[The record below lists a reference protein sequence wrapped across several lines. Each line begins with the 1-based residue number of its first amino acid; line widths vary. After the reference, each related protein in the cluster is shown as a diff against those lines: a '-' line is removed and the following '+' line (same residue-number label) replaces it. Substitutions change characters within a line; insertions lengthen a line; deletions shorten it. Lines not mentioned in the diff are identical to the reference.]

1 MEAKLGVAN
10 KGTELTLDN
19 RLTTFTDNEGDEIYV
34 DENGIMR
41 YEDNDKRKTLN
52 VEDME
57 GLVRRE
63 HLKNFYYS
71 LMEDPNLKDWYKVTI
86 YEDYQ
91 KIKANCKKL
100 IELIKPLIKDP
111 ETDITILNNDDD
123 IYAMEELVLN
133 RQEYFVYNGTIN
145 EGQPNQREEF
155 ICDLYLRNYIPEND
169 RKKNRI
175 VLLTNLFKVTLNP
188 DNPTHLTFMKKITDL
203 RTNLFYKDLNTT
215 EAIRDFVTLLKYTF
229 SFSKI
234 TVPLPSSR
242 STKMTILEK
251 SITDPFINAESS
263 TSNVVR
269 NTEDFFDY
277 FEDNKLIT
285 NSMDIFEEFATQFIT
300 VLSRTDEVGLEIYK
314 DWKEELFSTDEYVSQ
329 NKMVTFDYTK
339 FKDALSDY
347 CFDDVFDEIEE
358 DEDGDY
364 EYKFLPITFKN
375 SYIKERLKNGIATFL
390 TYELCFIFDLNDP
403 KDTKTIKNLYSTY
416 QSGSSVSER
425 RNFKNVLNL
434 IFNLDEIE
442 EKNPTLYDE
451 DIRTGTRI
459 VEKGEDDDKED
470 IKPESPIVKSKVV
483 ANDIISFLKFIT
495 EELKKYKKN
504 LDDFE
509 DNKLKIFKKLLT
521 KYDEVYFVDN
531 FKNKYEYN
539 SLSAIFDNFTNEITY
554 KKKDGSYD
562 VDYEV
567 IEQSYTDNIDLAM
580 FISAHCVEAGT
591 PDVVEYFWKNNK
603 PTKTLIKFLMF
614 VKDNFETIFDDS
626 QSKDIDDAIKKVQI
640 EFKKENKDIDL
651 IKEHGDAFYNVLY
664 AFLNTIINGEQDE
677 KGKIIDVNNFT
688 KTIFDHY
695 DEKDYKDFIL
705 NNYTFEQTLNNKY
718 KNLVKFLIFV
728 KKNFQTILA
737 DDDVEDVDDAFTNII
752 DKFNEENNDID
763 IEAEYINIFFQV
775 LVAFVDAITNNKK
788 DEGGDIID
796 IIDFK
801 KTKYD
806 ELNKKDYFD
815 FILYTIKK
823 NIKSAEKAYKSYI
836 RGILEEELPE
846 ASKKEIGKRLKKV
859 IKIEKKI

>member
-1 MEAKLGVAN
+1 MEKILRVAN
-10 KGTELTLDN
+10 KGTELNLDN

-111 ETDITILNNDDD
+111 ETDITILKDDDD

-188 DNPTHLTFMKKITDL
+188 DNPVHLTFMKKMTDL

-215 EAIRDFVTLLKYTF
+215 EDIRDFVTLLKYTF

-242 STKMTILEK
+242 STKMDILEK

-263 TSNVVR
+263 TSNIVR
-269 NTEDFFDY
+269 NTDDFFDY
-277 FEDNKLIT
+277 FEDNKLKT

-300 VLSRTDEVGLEIYK
+300 VLSRTDEVGLQIYK
-314 DWKEELFSTDEYVSQ
+314 DWKEELFTSDEYVSS

-339 FKDALSDY
+339 FKDALDDY

-358 DEDGDY
+358 DEDDDY
-364 EYKFLPITFKN
+364 EYKFLPIKFKN

-403 KDTKTIKNLYSTY
+403 KDTKTIKKLYSTY

-425 RNFKNVLNL
+425 RNFKNVLDL
-434 IFNLDEIE
+434 IFSIAEIE
-442 EKNPTLYDE
+442 IKNPTFYDE
-451 DIRTGTRI
+451 DVRTATRI
-459 VEKGEDDDKED
+459 VEKGEDDDDDE
-470 IKPESPIVKSKVV
+470 EEAPIIKSKDV
-483 ANDIISFLKFIT
+483 AKNISLFLKFIIK
-495 EELKKYKKN
+495 ELKKDKQKLN
-504 LDDFE
+504 DFE

-521 KYDEVYFVDN
+521 KFSEENIVEN
-531 FKNKYEYN
+531 FKTKYDN
-539 SLSAIFDNFTNEITY
+539 SSLLSIYDNFTNEITY
-554 KKKDGSYD
+554 KKKDGNYD
-562 VDYEV
+562 IDYEV
-567 IEQSYTDNIDLAM
+567 IEQSYTDIIDLAM

-591 PDVVEYFWKNNK
+591 PDVVEYFIKDDDKNTKK
-603 PTKTLIKFLMF
+603 P
-614 VKDNFETIFDDS
+614 
-626 QSKDIDDAIKKVQI
+626 SKPKPSSVST
-640 EFKKENKDIDL
+640 
-651 IKEHGDAFYNVLY
+651 Y
-664 AFLNTIINGEQDE
+664 
-677 KGKIIDVNNFT
+677 KIS
-688 KTIFDHY
+688 
-695 DEKDYKDFIL
+695 EG
-705 NNYTFEQTLNNKY
+705 KY
-718 KNLVKFLIFV
+718 KNLIKLLMFFNDAFEVYLEHEDYEDIENALDNLENDFAEASEDINLSQEYGGFY
-728 KKNFQTILA
+728 
-737 DDDVEDVDDAFTNII
+737 DDVLQAFLDVITKNERDEDGV
-752 DKFNEENNDID
+752 
-763 IEAEYINIFFQV
+763 
-775 LVAFVDAITNNKK
+775 IT
-788 DEGGDIID
+788 D

-806 ELNKKDYFD
+806 NFDEKDYLE
-815 FILYTIKK
+815 FILDFVKKKSKPSSVSTYKISEGKYKNLIKLLMFF
-823 NIKSAEKAYKSYI
+823 NDAFEVY
-836 RGILEEELPE
+836 LEHEDYEDIENALDNLENDFAE
-846 ASKKEIGKRLKKV
+846 ASEDINLSQEYGGFYDDVLQAFLDVITKNERDEDGVITDIIDFKKTKYDNFDEKDYLEFILDFVKK
-859 IKIEKKI
+859 KSKQ

>member
-1 MEAKLGVAN
+1 MEKILRVAN
-10 KGTELTLDN
+10 KGTELNLDN

-188 DNPTHLTFMKKITDL
+188 DNPVHLTFMKKITDL

-269 NTEDFFDY
+269 NTDDFFDY
-277 FEDNKLIT
+277 FDDNKLKT

-300 VLSRTDEVGLEIYK
+300 VLSRTDEVGLQIYK
-314 DWKEELFSTDEYVSQ
+314 DWKEELFTSDEYVSQ

-339 FKDALSDY
+339 FKDALDDY

-358 DEDGDY
+358 DEDDDY
-364 EYKFLPITFKN
+364 EYKFLPIKFKN

-403 KDTKTIKNLYSTY
+403 KDTKTIKKLYSTY

-425 RNFKNVLNL
+425 RNFKNVLDL
-434 IFNLDEIE
+434 IFSLAEIE
-442 EKNPTLYDE
+442 VKNPTFYDE
-451 DIRTGTRI
+451 DVRTATRI
-459 VEKGEDDDKED
+459 VEKGEDDDDDE
-470 IKPESPIVKSKVV
+470 EEAPIIKSKDV
-483 ANDIISFLKFIT
+483 AKNISLFLKFIIK
-495 EELKKYKKN
+495 ELKKDKQKLN
-504 LDDFE
+504 DFE

-521 KYDEVYFVDN
+521 KFSEENIVEN
-531 FKNKYEYN
+531 FKTKYDN
-539 SLSAIFDNFTNEITY
+539 SSLLSIYDNFTNEITY
-554 KKKDGSYD
+554 KKKDGNYD
-562 VDYEV
+562 IDYEV
-567 IEQSYTDNIDLAM
+567 IEQSYTDIIDLAM

-591 PDVVEYFWKNNK
+591 PDVVEYFIKDDDKNTKK
-603 PTKTLIKFLMF
+603 P
-614 VKDNFETIFDDS
+614 
-626 QSKDIDDAIKKVQI
+626 SKPKPSSVST
-640 EFKKENKDIDL
+640 
-651 IKEHGDAFYNVLY
+651 Y
-664 AFLNTIINGEQDE
+664 
-677 KGKIIDVNNFT
+677 KIS
-688 KTIFDHY
+688 
-695 DEKDYKDFIL
+695 EG
-705 NNYTFEQTLNNKY
+705 KY
-718 KNLVKFLIFV
+718 KNLIKLLMFFNDAFEVYLEHEDYEDIENALDNLENDFAEASEDINLSQEYGGFY
-728 KKNFQTILA
+728 
-737 DDDVEDVDDAFTNII
+737 DDVLQAFLDVITKNERDEDGV
-752 DKFNEENNDID
+752 
-763 IEAEYINIFFQV
+763 
-775 LVAFVDAITNNKK
+775 IT
-788 DEGGDIID
+788 D

-806 ELNKKDYFD
+806 NFDEKDYLE
-815 FILYTIKK
+815 FILDFVKKKSKPSSVSTYKISEGKYKNLIKLLMFF
-823 NIKSAEKAYKSYI
+823 NDAFEVY
-836 RGILEEELPE
+836 LEHEDYEDIENALDNLENDFAE
-846 ASKKEIGKRLKKV
+846 ASEDINLSQEYGGFYDDVLQAFLDVITKNERDEDGVITDIIDFKKTKYDNFDEKDYLEFILDFVKK
-859 IKIEKKI
+859 KSKQ

>member
-1 MEAKLGVAN
+1 MEAKLGDAN
-10 KGTELTLDN
+10 KGTELNLDN

-71 LMEDPNLKDWYKVTI
+71 LMEDPNLKDWYKVTLF
-86 YEDYQ
+86 EDYQ

-111 ETDITILNNDDD
+111 ETDITILKDDDD

-188 DNPTHLTFMKKITDL
+188 DNPVHLTFMKKMTDL

-215 EAIRDFVTLLKYTF
+215 EDIRDFVTLLKYTF

-263 TSNVVR
+263 TSNIVR
-269 NTEDFFDY
+269 NTDDFFDY
-277 FEDNKLIT
+277 FEDNKLKT

-300 VLSRTDEVGLEIYK
+300 VLSRTDEVGLQIYK
-314 DWKEELFSTDEYVSQ
+314 DWKEELFTSDEYVSS

-339 FKDALSDY
+339 FKDALDDY

-358 DEDGDY
+358 DEDDDY
-364 EYKFLPITFKN
+364 EYKFLPIIFKN

-403 KDTKTIKNLYSTY
+403 KDTKTIKKLYSTY

-425 RNFKNVLNL
+425 RNFKNVLDL
-434 IFNLDEIE
+434 IFSIAEIE
-442 EKNPTLYDE
+442 IKNPTFYDE
-451 DIRTGTRI
+451 DVRTATRI
-459 VEKGEDDDKED
+459 VEKGEDDDDDE
-470 IKPESPIVKSKVV
+470 EEAPIIKSKDV
-483 ANDIISFLKFIT
+483 AKNISLFLKFIIK
-495 EELKKYKKN
+495 ELKKDKQKLN
-504 LDDFE
+504 DFE

-521 KYDEVYFVDN
+521 KFSEENIVEN
-531 FKNKYEYN
+531 FKTKYDN
-539 SLSAIFDNFTNEITY
+539 SSLLSIYDNFTNEITY
-554 KKKDGSYD
+554 KKKDGNYD
-562 VDYEV
+562 IDYEV
-567 IEQSYTDNIDLAM
+567 IEQSYTDIIDLAM

-591 PDVVEYFWKNNK
+591 PDVVEYFIKDDDKN
-603 PTKTLIKFLMF
+603 TKKSS
-614 VKDNFETIFDDS
+614 KS
-626 QSKDIDDAIKKVQI
+626 QPSSVST
-640 EFKKENKDIDL
+640 
-651 IKEHGDAFYNVLY
+651 Y
-664 AFLNTIINGEQDE
+664 
-677 KGKIIDVNNFT
+677 KIS
-688 KTIFDHY
+688 
-695 DEKDYKDFIL
+695 EG
-705 NNYTFEQTLNNKY
+705 KY
-718 KNLVKFLIFV
+718 KNLIKLLMFFNDAFEVYLEHEDYEDIENALDNLENDFAEASEDINLSQEYGGFY
-728 KKNFQTILA
+728 
-737 DDDVEDVDDAFTNII
+737 DDVLQAFLDVITKNERDEDGV
-752 DKFNEENNDID
+752 
-763 IEAEYINIFFQV
+763 
-775 LVAFVDAITNNKK
+775 IT
-788 DEGGDIID
+788 D

-806 ELNKKDYFD
+806 NFDEKDYLE
-815 FILYTIKK
+815 FILDFVKK
-823 NIKSAEKAYKSYI
+823 KSKQ
-836 RGILEEELPE
+836 
-846 ASKKEIGKRLKKV
+846 
-859 IKIEKKI
+859 

>member
-1 MEAKLGVAN
+1 MEKILRVAN
-10 KGTELTLDN
+10 KGTELNLDN

-71 LMEDPNLKDWYKVTI
+71 LMEDPNLKDWYKVTLF
-86 YEDYQ
+86 EDYQ

-111 ETDITILNNDDD
+111 ETDITILKDDDD

-188 DNPTHLTFMKKITDL
+188 DNPVHLTFMKKMTDL

-215 EAIRDFVTLLKYTF
+215 EDIRDFVTLLKYTF

-263 TSNVVR
+263 TSNIVR
-269 NTEDFFDY
+269 NTDDFFDY
-277 FEDNKLIT
+277 FEDNKLKT

-300 VLSRTDEVGLEIYK
+300 VLSRTDEVGLQIYK
-314 DWKEELFSTDEYVSQ
+314 DWKEELFTSDEYVSS

-339 FKDALSDY
+339 FKDALDDY

-358 DEDGDY
+358 DEDDDY
-364 EYKFLPITFKN
+364 EYKFLPIIFKN

-403 KDTKTIKNLYSTY
+403 KDTKTIKKLYSTY

-425 RNFKNVLNL
+425 RNFKNVLDL
-434 IFNLDEIE
+434 IFSIAEIE
-442 EKNPTLYDE
+442 IKNPTFYDE
-451 DIRTGTRI
+451 DVRTATRI
-459 VEKGEDDDKED
+459 VEKGEDDDDDE
-470 IKPESPIVKSKVV
+470 EEAPIIKSKDV
-483 ANDIISFLKFIT
+483 AKNISLFLKFIIK
-495 EELKKYKKN
+495 ELKKDKQKLN
-504 LDDFE
+504 DFE

-521 KYDEVYFVDN
+521 KFSEENIVEN
-531 FKNKYEYN
+531 FKTKYDN
-539 SLSAIFDNFTNEITY
+539 SSLLAIYDNFTNEITY
-554 KKKDGSYD
+554 KKKDGNYD
-562 VDYEV
+562 IDYEV
-567 IEQSYTDNIDLAM
+567 IEQSYTDIIDLAM

-591 PDVVEYFWKNNK
+591 PDVVEYFIKDDDKNTKK
-603 PTKTLIKFLMF
+603 P
-614 VKDNFETIFDDS
+614 
-626 QSKDIDDAIKKVQI
+626 SKPKPSSVST
-640 EFKKENKDIDL
+640 
-651 IKEHGDAFYNVLY
+651 Y
-664 AFLNTIINGEQDE
+664 
-677 KGKIIDVNNFT
+677 KIS
-688 KTIFDHY
+688 
-695 DEKDYKDFIL
+695 EG
-705 NNYTFEQTLNNKY
+705 KY
-718 KNLVKFLIFV
+718 KNLIKLLMFFNDAFEVYLEHEDYEDIENALDNLENDFAEASEDINLSQEYGGFY
-728 KKNFQTILA
+728 
-737 DDDVEDVDDAFTNII
+737 DDVLQAFLDVITKNERDEDGV
-752 DKFNEENNDID
+752 
-763 IEAEYINIFFQV
+763 
-775 LVAFVDAITNNKK
+775 IT
-788 DEGGDIID
+788 D

-806 ELNKKDYFD
+806 NFDEKDYLE
-815 FILYTIKK
+815 FILDFVKK
-823 NIKSAEKAYKSYI
+823 KSKQ
-836 RGILEEELPE
+836 
-846 ASKKEIGKRLKKV
+846 
-859 IKIEKKI
+859 

>member
-1 MEAKLGVAN
+1 MEKILRVAN
-10 KGTELTLDN
+10 KGTELNLDN

-111 ETDITILNNDDD
+111 ETDITILKDDDD

-188 DNPTHLTFMKKITDL
+188 DNPVHLTFMKKMTDL

-215 EAIRDFVTLLKYTF
+215 EDIRDFVTLLKYTF

-269 NTEDFFDY
+269 NTDDFFDY
-277 FEDNKLIT
+277 FDDNKLKT

-300 VLSRTDEVGLEIYK
+300 VLSRTDEVGLQIYK
-314 DWKEELFSTDEYVSQ
+314 DWKEELFTSDEYVSQ

-339 FKDALSDY
+339 FKDALDDY

-358 DEDGDY
+358 DEDDDY
-364 EYKFLPITFKN
+364 EYKFLPIKFKN

-403 KDTKTIKNLYSTY
+403 KDTKTIKKLYSTY

-425 RNFKNVLNL
+425 RNFKNVLDL
-434 IFNLDEIE
+434 IFSLAEIE
-442 EKNPTLYDE
+442 VKNPTFYDE
-451 DIRTGTRI
+451 DVRTATRI
-459 VEKGEDDDKED
+459 VEKGEDDDDDE
-470 IKPESPIVKSKVV
+470 EEAPIIKSKDV
-483 ANDIISFLKFIT
+483 AKNISLFLKFIIK
-495 EELKKYKKN
+495 ELKKDKQKLN
-504 LDDFE
+504 DFE

-521 KYDEVYFVDN
+521 KFSEENIVEN
-531 FKNKYEYN
+531 FKTKYDN
-539 SLSAIFDNFTNEITY
+539 SSLLSIYDNFTNEITY

-567 IEQSYTDNIDLAM
+567 IEQSYTDIIDLAM

-591 PDVVEYFWKNNK
+591 PDVVEYFIKDDDKNTKK
-603 PTKTLIKFLMF
+603 P
-614 VKDNFETIFDDS
+614 
-626 QSKDIDDAIKKVQI
+626 SKPKPSSVST
-640 EFKKENKDIDL
+640 
-651 IKEHGDAFYNVLY
+651 Y
-664 AFLNTIINGEQDE
+664 
-677 KGKIIDVNNFT
+677 KIS
-688 KTIFDHY
+688 
-695 DEKDYKDFIL
+695 EG
-705 NNYTFEQTLNNKY
+705 KY
-718 KNLVKFLIFV
+718 KNLIKLLMFFNDAFEVYLEHEDYEDIENALDNLENDFAEASEDINLSQEYGGFY
-728 KKNFQTILA
+728 
-737 DDDVEDVDDAFTNII
+737 DDVLQAFLDVITKNERDEDGV
-752 DKFNEENNDID
+752 
-763 IEAEYINIFFQV
+763 
-775 LVAFVDAITNNKK
+775 IT
-788 DEGGDIID
+788 D

-806 ELNKKDYFD
+806 NFDEKDYLE
-815 FILYTIKK
+815 FILDFVKK
-823 NIKSAEKAYKSYI
+823 KSKQ
-836 RGILEEELPE
+836 
-846 ASKKEIGKRLKKV
+846 
-859 IKIEKKI
+859 